1 MQQVIL
7 KLDWYGR
14 IVLTVIA
21 LLLLGLLLKPHY
33 TVERVVRVDEPTQG
47 RVIQVELGDDLGVGA
62 LSRKNYN
69 TRFFGGPGFPLV
81 VEVK

>member
-33 TVERVVRVDEPTQG
+33 TVERVVRVDEPSQG
-47 RVIQVELGDDLGVGA
+47 GVIQAELGAKGTSYRIDM
-62 LSRKNYN
+62 
-69 TRFFGGPGFPLV
+69 FGGPRYPLV
-81 VEVK
+81 VKLEGLE

>member
-33 TVERVVRVDEPTQG
+33 TVERVVRLDEPSQSG
-47 RVIQVELGDDLGVGA
+47 VIQVNLGDNLDSAYDYDNEL
-62 LSRKNYN
+62 
-69 TRFFGGPGFPLV
+69 FGGSRFPLV